1 VIARGLRIVSVG
13 SVLVLLA
20 SFGLFAIDQARGF
33 SRSEQRRLA
42 GEDPALP
49 TTEHHPQPRRAIDGT
64 ARVLLTP
71 FSALGSGDGAWGQRT
86 LPTLAALLVFGLGLG
101 LLAGAARGLP

>member
-1 VIARGLRIVSVG
+1 MIERVLRIVSVG

-33 SRSEQRRLA
+33 SQAEQRQLD

-49 TTEHHPQPRRAIDGT
+49 TTVRHGQPRRAIDGT
-64 ARVLLTP
+64 ARVLLRP
-71 FSALGSGDGAWGQRT
+71 FTALGSGKDPWGQRA